1 MAKSA
6 IITGGSR
13 GIGAAIAM
21 SLAKEGYSIAITY
34 KERTADAE
42 SVVQRAREY
51 GVNAIAFRSDVK
63 SFESAHEIA
72 DTAIKEFG
80 QIDVLINNAAVA
92 SSSLFTDLS
101 LEQWNEIIN
110 TNLTGCYNFC
120 HAVLPHM
127 IRRHSGSI
135 INISSMWGQVGAS
148 CEVAYSAAKAGV
160 IGLTKALA
168 KEVGLSGI
176 RVNAIAPGVIKTEML
191 NEYTEDDLNALK
203 DETPLYRL
211 GTPQDIADTAVFLA
225 GEKASFITGQIIGVN
240 GGFVI

>member
-6 IITGGSR
+6 LITGGSR
-13 GIGAAIAM
+13 GIGAAIAV
-21 SLAKEGYSIAITY
+21 SLAKEGYDIAVTY
-34 KERTADAE
+34 KERSDSAENVIQQARQFGVKATAFKA
-42 SVVQRAREY
+42 
-51 GVNAIAFRSDVK
+51 DVK
-63 SFESAHEIA
+63 SFARAHEIA
-72 DTAIKEFG
+72 DAAIKEFG
-80 QIDVLINNAAVA
+80 QIDVLVNNAGIA

-101 LEQWNEIIN
+101 FDEWNEIIG

-148 CEVAYSAAKAGV
+148 CEVAYSASKAGI

-176 RVNAIAPGVIKTEML
+176 RVNAIAPGVISTEML
-191 NEYTEDDLNALK
+191 DEYTKDDLNALK
-203 DETPLYRL
+203 DDTPLNRL
-211 GTPQDIADTAVFLA
+211 GTPQDIADAAVFLS
-225 GEKASFITGQIIGVN
+225 GEKSSFITGQIIGVN

>member
-13 GIGAAIAM
+13 GIGAAVAL
-21 SLAKEGYSIAITY
+21 SLAKEGYNIAITY
-34 KERTADAE
+34 KERSDAAE
-42 SVVQRAREY
+42 SVVQQAREH
-51 GVNAIAFRSDVK
+51 GVNAIAFKADVK
-63 SFESAHEIA
+63 GFDSAHEIA
-72 DTAIKEFG
+72 DTVIREFG
-80 QIDVLINNAAVA
+80 QIDVLVNNAAIA

-176 RVNAIAPGVIKTEML
+176 RVNAIAPGVIKTDML
-191 NEYTEDDLNALK
+191 NEYTEVDLNALR

-211 GTPQDIADTAVFLA
+211 GTPQDIADTAAFLA
-225 GEKASFITGQIIGVN
+225 GDKASFITGQIIGVN

>member
-1 MAKSA
+1 MAKIA

-13 GIGAAIAM
+13 GIGAAIALA
-21 SLAKEGYSIAITY
+21 LAKEGYNIAITY
-34 KERTADAE
+34 KERSDAAE

-51 GVNAIAFRSDVK
+51 GVNAIAFEGDVK
-63 SFESAHEIA
+63 SFARAHIIA
-72 DTAIKEFG
+72 SKALKEFG
-80 QIDVLINNAAVA
+80 QIDVLVNNAAVA

-101 LEQWNEIIN
+101 FEQWNEIIN

-148 CEVAYSAAKAGV
+148 CEVAYSASKAGV

-191 NEYTEDDLNALK
+191 SEYTDDDLNALK
-203 DETPLYRL
+203 DETPLDRL
-211 GTPQDIADTAVFLA
+211 GTPQDIAGTAVFLA

>member
-13 GIGAAIAM
+13 GIGAAVAL

-34 KERTADAE
+34 KERTGDAE
-42 SVVQRAREY
+42 SVVRSAKEY

-63 SFESAHEIA
+63 SFKSAHEIA

>member
-13 GIGAAIAM
+13 GIGAAIALA
-21 SLAKEGYSIAITY
+21 LAKEGYNIAITY
-34 KERTADAE
+34 KERSDAAE
-42 SVVQRAREY
+42 SVVQRAGEY
-51 GVNAIAFRSDVK
+51 GVNAIAFEGDVK
-63 SFESAHEIA
+63 SFGRAHIIA
-72 DTAIKEFG
+72 SKALKEFG

-101 LEQWNEIIN
+101 FEQWNEIIN

-148 CEVAYSAAKAGV
+148 CEVAYSASKAGV

-191 NEYTEDDLNALK
+191 DEYTEDDLNALK
-203 DETPLYRL
+203 DETPLDRL

-225 GEKASFITGQIIGVN
+225 GEKSSFITGQIIGVN

>member
-13 GIGAAIAM
+13 GIGAAVAL

-34 KERTADAE
+34 KERTGDAE
-42 SVVQRAREY
+42 SVVQQAREY

-110 TNLTGCYNFC
+110 TNLTRCYNFC